1 MAKKIITEEPG
12 RTFNEFSLL
21 TGYTK
26 KDCRL
31 RDIRLETMLSDINL
45 DIPLLSASMMSVTG
59 YEMALAL
66 GKEGG
71 IGILPA
77 RLSIN
82 EQTNIV
88 EKIKAYEM
96 SFVEEPI
103 TVRENATIEQ
113 VLKLIERHGYSKIP
127 VVDRNNTFL
136 GIFLRDHYLD
146 SENTAPQDNVVNEMV
161 PFGDKSIPIYNK
173 SDITV
178 DKAKELLSS
187 GKENYL
193 IVLDEQDRFIEFA
206 FKKDMRKIKVGS
218 AITTYEDWSDRVKQN
233 IAAGSD
239 LIVIDTSDAYS
250 EFALQVIRD
259 YKSLGF
265 DVPLCAGNVI
275 TYEGAKALMEGGADM
290 IKIGMSSGSICTT
303 QREKATGRAPM
314 TALIDADRAR
324 NDYLNDSG
332 KYVSIIMDGGITS
345 SGDMV
350 IALTIADAVMM
361 GGYFNRFYEAAGEK
375 FDSNG
380 IETRDESEMVA
391 VASWG
396 EGSQRAKNLDR
407 YGHTSKRTFFEEG
420 IEGNVPYL
428 GRLKPNVKKDL
439 MKIKAALSNA
449 GCYNLKEFRN
459 NAVIELNSLHS
470 SKIVSTTHSVNEK
483 N

>member
-1 MAKKIITEEPG
+1 MAGI
-12 RTFNEFSLL
+12 
-21 TGYTK
+21 
-26 KDCRL
+26 
-31 RDIRLETMLSDINL
+31 
-45 DIPLLSASMMSVTG
+45 
-59 YEMALAL
+59 AL
-66 GKEGG
+66 
-71 IGILPA
+71 
-77 RLSIN
+77 
-82 EQTNIV
+82 
-88 EKIKAYEM
+88 
-96 SFVEEPI
+96 
-103 TVRENATIEQ
+103 
-113 VLKLIERHGYSKIP
+113 
-127 VVDRNNTFL
+127 
-136 GIFLRDHYLD
+136 
-146 SENTAPQDNVVNEMV
+146 
-161 PFGDKSIPIYNK
+161 
-173 SDITV
+173 
-178 DKAKELLSS
+178 
-187 GKENYL
+187 
-193 IVLDEQDRFIEFA
+193 
-206 FKKDMRKIKVGS
+206 
-218 AITTYEDWSDRVKQN
+218 
-233 IAAGSD
+233 IA
-239 LIVIDTSDAYS
+239 
-250 EFALQVIRD
+250 
-259 YKSLGF
+259 KSLGF

-420 IEGNVPYL
+420 IEGNVTYL